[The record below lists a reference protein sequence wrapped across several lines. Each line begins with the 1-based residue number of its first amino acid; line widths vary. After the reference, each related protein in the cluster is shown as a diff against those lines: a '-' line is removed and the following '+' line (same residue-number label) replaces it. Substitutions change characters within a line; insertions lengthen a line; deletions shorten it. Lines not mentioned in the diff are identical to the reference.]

1 MTRVMKTNLNIVE
14 QDFVTSFHQ
23 ALETSIFC
31 T

>member
-14 QDFVTSFHQ
+14 QDFVTSFRQ